1 MDWLID
7 KDLPYLLD
15 KYGDYIHA
23 LWEAEEL
30 VELLEG
36 GAALYDNNALIRKR
50 LTSAKKSA
58 ANIAAYK
65 LKIMEMALI
74 AGATEDDLQL

>member
-1 MDWLID
+1 MRTEEKELEC
-7 KDLPYLLD
+7 LLD

-36 GAALYDNNALIRKR
+36 GAALYDNNSLIRKQ
-50 LTSAKKSA
+50 LTSARKSA

-65 LKIMEMALI
+65 LKLMEMALA
-74 AGATEDDLQL
+74 AGATENDL